1 MFNELTQ
8 LRELDLVL
16 LSFLEKDEINA
27 EEIIEQV
34 DKREQLLKSILQQIE
49 QTPEIIDKDEWQA
62 AIERTKK
69 VVLLMQANTD
79 KIAGYLKKYRH
90 GNKSV
95 QLYKQFL

>member
-1 MFNELTQ
+1 MTNNLTL
-8 LRELDLVL
+8 LRDLDLLL

-27 EEIIEQV
+27 EEIVHQV
-34 DKREQLLKSILQQIE
+34 DKREQLLQTILQQIE
-49 QTPEIIDKDEWQA
+49 KTPEVIDNDEWQA

-69 VVLLMQANTD
+69 IVLLMQANTD
-79 KIAGYLKKYRH
+79 KIAEHLKKYRH